1 MADVAAEQKSLSF
14 QVSVSHIFPTP
25 IVRAELADHEALNAA
40 LLQAI
45 AKRRAAQESTSH
57 SNLGGWQSS
66 WDMDR
71 WGGSAFAALVR
82 AAMQIVTR
90 MTATRTG
97 QPAAP
102 EWRFNAWANVN
113 GRGHGNEFHQHP
125 GAFWS
130 AVYYVDDGGIA
141 DDPSLGGQLEF
152 QDPRGVATVMY
163 APTLTIAGRASQAM
177 GGAEQIA
184 PKAGTL
190 IAFPSWLSHGVRP
203 YAGSRE
209 RVSIAINFF
218 L

>member
-1 MADVAAEQKSLSF
+1 MADAASDKKGLSL
-14 QVSVSHIFPTP
+14 QVSVDHIFPTP
-25 IVRAELADHEALNAA
+25 IVRAQLGDHEALNAA
-40 LLQAI
+40 LLKAI
-45 AKRRAAQESTSH
+45 AERRKTQESTAH
-57 SNLGGWQSS
+57 SNLGGWQST
-66 WDMDR
+66 WDMDQ
-71 WGGSAFAALVR
+71 WGGPAFQALVR

-90 MTATRTG
+90 MTVIRIG

-102 EWRFNAWANVN
+102 KWRFNAWANVN
-113 GRGHGNEFHQHP
+113 ERGHGNEFHQHP

-130 AVYYVDDGGIA
+130 TVYYVDDGGVA

-152 QDPRGVATVMY
+152 QDPRGVATTMY
-163 APTLTIAGRASQAM
+163 APTLTFAGRAHQAM
-177 GGAEQIA
+177 GASEQIA

-203 YAGSRE
+203 YAGPRE

>member
-1 MADVAAEQKSLSF
+1 MADAAAEQKSLSF
-14 QVSVSHIFPTP
+14 QVSVNHIFPTP

-40 LLQAI
+40 LLKSI
-45 AKRRAAQESTSH
+45 AERRATQESTSH

-71 WGGSAFAALVR
+71 WGGPAFVALVR

-102 EWRFNAWANVN
+102 QWRFNAWANVN

-130 AVYYVDDGGIA
+130 AVYYVDDGGI
-141 DDPSLGGQLEF
+141 
-152 QDPRGVATVMY
+152 GVATVMY

-184 PKAGTL
+184 PKVGTL